1 MLLLLLLL
9 AAVIGSSSSLPDATG
24 PNIRQTFKGE
34 KAGANGM
41 YIVMLKSSPVAA
53 YSGGVLGMAAT
64 SASST
69 GRPLLAN
76 SENIQRYSAYL
87 KKRSNT
93 VASQALGT
101 TSSIVVYYTHVL
113 AGFAAGPL
121 DNRQLAALRKHK
133 DVQAVFPNSKVS
145 SNTVKTPSFLE
156 LDTPGGVW
164 SQLGGASGA
173 GEDMIVGVID
183 NGEPHHTY
191 DLYGCTGWLLHV
203 CTLGITAYKR
213 LSQAAV
219 EYV

>member
-9 AAVIGSSSSLPDATG
+9 AAVISSSSSSLPDTTG
-24 PNIRQTFKGE
+24 PNNMKHTRNLGK

-64 SASST
+64 STSRT
-69 GRPLLAN
+69 GRPLSAN

-87 KKRSNT
+87 KERSNT

-133 DVQAVFPNSKVS
+133 DVQAVFPNREVS

-173 GEDMIVGVID
+173 GEGMIVGVVD
-183 NGEPHHTY
+183 DGEY
-191 DLYGCTGWLLHV
+191 YMYAWLHWM
-203 CTLGITAYKR
+203 
-213 LSQAAV
+213 AAACY
-219 EYV
+219 YVVLECVHNNCMSSEL